1 MTTFGSVYYRKILHL
16 FSYRGYFR
24 MNQIKDTLLNPWH
37 RRLRNYSYY
46 KPNLVSAVDVVKYW
60 QAVFEM
66 NNIPEAQTSSEYIVS
81 YVLGAKTFQSLDA
94 SSISAPLS
102 AKQQKQIQQL
112 CAKRL
117 QRMPVQYVLGE
128 WDFQDLTLKM
138 KPPVFIPR
146 PETEELVSLILDEE
160 HRKRLTSA
168 CSKDLPDFP
177 ETCGPVILE
186 VGCGSG
192 AIGLSLL
199 KKLPHSQLIA
209 IDKLE
214 TAVNLTKE
222 NAERLHLQDR
232 IHIFHHDI
240 SSCSWECLQPWG
252 LVDTIISNP
261 PYIFHEDM
269 SGLAAEI
276 LWFEELSALDGG
288 TDGMSIIKEILK
300 MASYILKNCGSVYLE
315 VDPRHPKMVTNW
327 LSDHPDLFLFVS
339 ATHQDFCGKCI
350 DLKQGRL
357 NKCMQSQN

>member
-1 MTTFGSVYYRKILHL
+1 MRSSIGK
-16 FSYRGYFR
+16 
-24 MNQIKDTLLNPWH
+24 
-37 RRLRNYSYY
+37 
-46 KPNLVSAVDVVKYW
+46 
-60 QAVFEM
+60 VFEA

-81 YVLGAKTFQSLDA
+81 HVLGAKTFQNLNG

-102 AKQQKQIQQL
+102 AKQQKEIQQL

-160 HRKRLTSA
+160 RRKRLASA
-168 CSKDLPDFP
+168 CSKDFP
-177 ETCGPVILE
+177 ETHGPVILE

-199 KKLPHSQLIA
+199 KKLPNVSDISLDRFFFAFHSI
-209 IDKLE
+209 
-214 TAVNLTKE
+214 VSNSR
-222 NAERLHLQDR
+222 RLHLQER

-240 SSCSWECLQPWG
+240 TSCPWVCLQPWG

-269 SGLAAEI
+269 SDLAAEI
-276 LWFEELSALDGG
+276 LCFEDLGALDGG
-288 TDGMSIIKEILK
+288 IDGMSIIKEILA
-300 MASYILKNCGSVYLE
+300 MASYILKDCGSVYLE

-327 LSDHPDLFLFVS
+327 LSSHPDLFLFVS
-339 ATHQDFCGKCI
+339 RIPRFSFFFFLYAASF
-350 DLKQGRL
+350 L
-357 NKCMQSQN
+357 

>member
-1 MTTFGSVYYRKILHL
+1 MASFSSVFYRKILCL
-16 FSYRGYFR
+16 FSYHGYFR
-24 MNQIKDTLLNPWH
+24 MNRIEDTLLNSWH
-37 RRLRNYSYY
+37 RLLRNYSYY
-46 KPNLVSAVDVVKYW
+46 KVNLVSAVDVIKYW
-60 QAVFEM
+60 QGVFEA

-81 YVLGAKTFQSLDA
+81 HVLGSKTFQNLNA

-102 AKQQKQIQQL
+102 AKQQKEIQQL

-160 HRKRLTSA
+160 RRKRLTSA
-168 CSKDLPDFP
+168 CSK
-177 ETCGPVILE
+177 TCGPVILE

-214 TAVNLTKE
+214 AAVNLTKE
-222 NAERLHLQDR
+222 NAERLHLQER

-240 SSCSWECLQPWG
+240 TSCPWECLQPWG

-269 SGLAAEI
+269 SDLAAEI
-276 LWFEELSALDGG
+276 LCFEDLGALDGG
-288 TDGMSIIKEILK
+288 IDGMSIIKEILA
-300 MASYILKNCGSVYLE
+300 MASYILKDCGNVYLE

-327 LSDHPDLFLFVS
+327 LSSHPDLLLFVS
-339 ATHQDFCGKCI
+339 ATHKDFYGKPRFLHI
-350 DLKQGRL
+350 QKHRKEDHQE
-357 NKCMQSQN
+357 S